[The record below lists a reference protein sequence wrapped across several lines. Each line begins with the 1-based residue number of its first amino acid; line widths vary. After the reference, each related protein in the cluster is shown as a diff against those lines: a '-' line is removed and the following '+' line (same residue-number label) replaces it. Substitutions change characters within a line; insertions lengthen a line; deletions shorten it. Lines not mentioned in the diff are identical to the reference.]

1 VRVAIA
7 EDSVLLREG
16 VARLLDDAGFE
27 VVAKCGD
34 AKDLMLKV
42 RSYQLDIVIVDIRL
56 PPTHTDEGLQAA
68 LEIRANH
75 PDVSVLVLSQY
86 VELGLALKL
95 LSDSA
100 ESVGYLLKDRI
111 SDVDD
116 FVGAVRRVANGGSAV
131 DPNIVST
138 LLSRQRDDDP
148 LAALTPREREVLELM
163 ATGSSNQGIADKL
176 VITLRAVE
184 KYVSSIFGKLGLP
197 SSGSESRRVL
207 AVLTFLRS

>member
-16 VARLLDDAGFE
+16 VARLLADGGFD
-27 VVAKCGD
+27 VIGKSGD
-34 AKDLMLKV
+34 AEDLMLKV
-42 RSYQLDIVIVDIRL
+42 RSYEPDIAIVDIRL
-56 PPTHTDEGLQAA
+56 PPSHTDEGLQAA
-68 LEIRANH
+68 LQIRERH
-75 PDVSVLVLSQY
+75 PGVSVLVLSQY

-111 SDVDD
+111 SDVED
-116 FVGAVRRVANGGSAV
+116 FLGAVRRVADGGSAV
-131 DPNIVST
+131 DPKIVST
-138 LLSRQRDDDP
+138 LISRQRDDDP
-148 LAALTPREREVLELM
+148 LAVLTPREREVLELM
-163 ATGSSNQGIADKL
+163 ATGRSNQGIADKL
-176 VITLRAVE
+176 VITVRAVE

-207 AVLTFLRS
+207 AVLTFLRT

>member
-34 AKDLMLKV
+34 AKDLLLKV
-42 RSYQLDIVIVDIRL
+42 RSYELDIVIVDIRL

-68 LEIRANH
+68 LEVRAKH

-111 SDVDD
+111 SDVDE
-116 FVGAVRRVANGGSAV
+116 FVAAVRRVADGGSAV
-131 DPNIVST
+131 DPKIVST
-138 LLSRQRDDDP
+138 LLSRQREDDP

-197 SSGSESRRVL
+197 STGSESRRVL
-207 AVLTFLRS
+207 AVLTFLRT